1 MNYPPIGRRGF
12 SSKRV
17 PPGLWGLLLSAG
29 ILCLWIFVIERRPG
43 AGALPPG
50 ALDWLELSPRWGSF
64 LLAAL
69 FPLLLVRH
77 RLDLKKNENRLRD
90 LIRGIS
96 TAPGDVFWQSLRRH
110 LSDALGMDIVLA
122 GRFTG
127 NAPAGRL
134 HLSVT
139 VQSQKTSTYQY
150 PLADSPFAALAEG
163 QVCAFPRMV
172 QRLFPKDPLLSD
184 LDIESL
190 VGMVLFDS
198 EGAPLGLMAVAGQ
211 TPIKDLEYAK
221 ALLRAFAVRGTAEM
235 ERQRSEE
242 KSREQSELLQTIL
255 SAIPAPIF
263 YKNEKGVYLGCNQ
276 AFERFIGLPKENVI
290 GQTVY
295 GVAPKELADVYREA
309 DAKLLA
315 QGGTQKYEASVRYAD
330 GSQHEVLFHKAVF
343 HKSDGSPGGMVGAM
357 LDITELRE
365 AEKKIRY
372 LAEFD
377 PLTNLPNQVLF
388 ADRMNL
394 AIAHSH
400 RLGRKF
406 AIFSLD
412 LDHFKKINNT
422 FGLPQG
428 DELLRKVAL
437 RLKNRLHEDDTVSR
451 MGGDSYLLLLPD
463 IREEEDAAKI
473 AAGTLEAFREPFD
486 LNGQEVFIT
495 ASIGI
500 ALFPMDGTRG
510 ETLLKNAGNALS
522 RAKELGRN
530 NYRFYAP
537 AMNARSKERITL
549 ENALRRALKRQELVL
564 HYQPQLETASGKVV
578 GAEALLRWHHPE
590 LGWLAPNDFIPLAE
604 ETGLIVPIGEWV
616 LRTACSQARA
626 WQDKGLAAL
635 RMAVNLSPRQ
645 FKQPDLFRKIEG
657 ILKETGL
664 APDCLSLEI
673 TESVVMSDVDHTIET
688 LSRLKKLGVH
698 LSIDD
703 FGTGY
708 SSLSYLKRFP
718 IDMLKIDR
726 SFIMDIPTLA
736 DDMAIVTAVIA
747 MAHSLNI
754 QVLAE
759 GVETE
764 QQREFLIA
772 TRCDEQQG
780 FYFSR
785 PLPAVEF
792 LRQLGSGDLG
802 AVREEAP
809 LSVTS

>member
-43 AGALPPG
+43 SGALPSG
-50 ALDWLELSPRWGSF
+50 TLDWLELSPRWGSF

-96 TAPGDVFWQSLRRH
+96 MTPGDVFWQSLRRH

-127 NAPAGRL
+127 NAPAGRP
-134 HLSVT
+134 HLSIT

-150 PLADSPFAALAEG
+150 PLADSPFAALADG
-163 QVCAFPRMV
+163 QICAFPRMV

-184 LDIESL
+184 LDVESL

-221 ALLRAFAVRGTAEM
+221 ALLKAFAVRGTAEM

-295 GVAPKELADVYREA
+295 GVSPKELADVYREA
-309 DAKLLA
+309 DEKLLS
-315 QGGTQKYEASVRYAD
+315 QGGTQKYEASVLYAD
-330 GSQHEVLFHKAVF
+330 GSPHQVLFHKAVF

-388 ADRMNL
+388 ADRLNL

-422 FGLPQG
+422 FGLLQG

-437 RLKNRLHEDDTVSR
+437 RLKNRLHEDDTVSK

-473 AAGTLEAFREPFD
+473 AAGILETFREPFD

-500 ALFPMDGTRG
+500 ALFPMDGTQG

-549 ENALRRALKRQELVL
+549 ENALRRALERQELVL
-564 HYQPQLETASGKVV
+564 HYQPQVTTASGEVV
-578 GAEALLRWHHPE
+578 GAEALLRWRHPE

-626 WQDKGLAAL
+626 WQDEGLAAL

-802 AVREEAP
+802 AVSEEAP
-809 LSVTS
+809 LSVMS